1 MRLRIH
7 ARAHMLS
14 LVMRE
19 QQTAITRTR
28 RSVSARLSGLELPAC
43 FAASTVAAAVNAS
56 ERDTQTARSQRRR
69 SISKAL
75 RVVSRGAL

>member
-1 MRLRIH
+1 
-7 ARAHMLS
+7 MLP

-43 FAASTVAAAVNAS
+43 FASASVAAAVNAS
-56 ERDTQTARSQRRR
+56 ERDTQTAKASRRR
-69 SISKAL
+69 ELSKAL